1 MKWKIKSPSSDA
13 EKNNENNC
21 ADQQNYADNS
31 DHNVQPRLRRIMF
44 LQFQNTLYTFDHTC
58 WTYLAI
64 GKIKQLGLLLQYN
77 KLENVTFRWQR
88 WHTKVIQ
95 HCRRA
100 RPPVA
105 PVSLGFKH
113 TQEAHASAY
122 KFNNS
127 ATSVDP
133 YCIITQNF
141 SKISQCEE
149 LFVIEQIFPALNIGG
164 RGMRKWFSEVS
175 RLDYTTFGKDTYL
188 SAALLKF
195 VIFHIRCCI
204 SKL

>member
-1 MKWKIKSPSSDA
+1 ML
-13 EKNNENNC
+13 N
-21 ADQQNYADNS
+21 
-31 DHNVQPRLRRIMF
+31 L
-44 LQFQNTLYTFDHTC
+44 
-58 WTYLAI
+58 YLAI

-88 WHTKVIQ
+88 WHTKVTQ
-95 HCRRA
+95 HASA
-100 RPPVA
+100 RGRPSRQSRSA
-105 PVSLGFKH
+105 LYTK
-113 TQEAHASAY
+113 EAHASAY
-122 KFNNS
+122 RFNNS